1 MTKKTVWETLSKI
14 NVNEHTEKK
23 NGLTYLSW
31 AWAWGVLKDHYPS
44 ARFDKHI
51 QPNGLPYIVDANG
64 YAYVQVTITVEEESA
79 TELFPVL
86 DHRNR
91 AIQNP
96 NAFDINTA
104 MQRCLAKAISYLG
117 LGHYIYAGEDL
128 PQGEEAENAPERPQ
142 KPKSTK
148 PAADPLA
155 QPKAA
160 QRPSE
165 KEYEAIHATPDI
177 VADNGTTETTSG
189 MDMIASV
196 FLNFLPLHKTD
207 EELRRFWAK
216 NKTAIDILKKGR
228 PALYEEVVEAFKD
241 RKDMIAKGEAA

>member
-1 MTKKTVWETLSKI
+1 MTKQTVWGTLSKI
-14 NVNEHTEKK
+14 NVNNHTEKK

-31 AWAWGVLKDHYPS
+31 AWAWGVLKEHYPS
-44 ARFDKHI
+44 ATFEKHI

-96 NAFDINTA
+96 NAFDINSA

-128 PQGEEAENAPERPQ
+128 PQGDGAQSDGERPQ
-142 KPKSTK
+142 KPATPS
-148 PAADPLA
+148 PAADPFI
-155 QPKAA
+155 QPEAA
-160 QRPSE
+160 QTLSDA
-165 KEYEAIHATPDI
+165 EYEAIHATPDI
-177 VADNGTTETTSG
+177 VADDGTTETTSG
-189 MDMIASV
+189 MDMIGSV
-196 FLNFLPLHKTD
+196 FLNFLPLHNTD
-207 EELRRFWAK
+207 EALRRFWAK
-216 NKTAIDILKKGR
+216 NKSAIDMLKKSK
-228 PALYEEVVEAFKD
+228 PDLYEEVVIAFKA
-241 RKDMIAKGEAA
+241 RKAQITEGEAA